1 MSTKKR
7 ASVTSIGDAVG
18 SNVEVNRDT
27 ARLRLNNG
35 VYLPWGRSKC
45 IVDWEDSDQGKIAG
59 IRLSRGEAWRE
70 FKLYMRALGEKGL
83 FKVRGFLAIFKRK
96 LGNRD

>member
-1 MSTKKR
+1 MSTEKR

-35 VYLPWGRSKC
+35 VYLPWRRSKC
-45 IVDWEDSDQGKIAG
+45 IVDWKDSDQGKVAG
-59 IRLSRGEAWRE
+59 IRLTSGEAWRE
-70 FKLYMRALGEKGL
+70 FKLYMGALGEKGL